1 MSLAGKLVSEIE
13 INVAAEKYY
22 KVFKDQPFN
31 VPNIS
36 PKLVQQVELD
46 EGDWDNHGHGSV
58 KTWKYTVDGKP
69 EVFKEKAEF
78 DDEKFTIIMNGL
90 QGDVF
95 EHYKTFKII
104 YQAVPKGPEH
114 SLVVLSVEYEK
125 LDDEIPYPYKY
136 LHAMACVTKDIEPYL
151 KK

>member
-58 KTWKYTVDGKP
+58 KTWKYTVGKCSTCL
-69 EVFKEKAEF
+69 F
-78 DDEKFTIIMNGL
+78 M
-90 QGDVF
+90 
-95 EHYKTFKII
+95 
-104 YQAVPKGPEH
+104 
-114 SLVVLSVEYEK
+114 
-125 LDDEIPYPYKY
+125 
-136 LHAMACVTKDIEPYL
+136 
-151 KK
+151 